1 MDNEFKKKINEEL
14 KEHSDLLAIFVKKF
28 SKLTANEEKVD
39 DALKNL
45 KLVIEHLQNFVQK
58 EELSKFLIG
67 QTSLVN
73 QKLEELENTTKSLSL
88 SKKNLMKV
96 SIELLAKLMLLF
108 KRLKKN
114 INYTR
119 KNIFKIH

>member
-1 MDNEFKKKINEEL
+1 MDNEFKKQINGEL

-45 KLVIEHLQNFVQK
+45 KLVIEHLQNYVQK
-58 EELSKFLIG
+58 EELSKFLLG

-73 QKLEELENTTKSLSL
+73 QKLEELETSTK
-88 SKKNLMKV
+88 K
-96 SIELLAKLMLLF
+96 
-108 KRLKKN
+108 
-114 INYTR
+114 T
-119 KNIFKIH
+119 